1 MAANDTHRE
10 GLSEEMR
17 DYRNWLVAADQKAS
31 EAYDKAVMTL
41 AGGALGLSL
50 TFVKDIVKSPRPESL
65 WRLETSWGCLT
76 MSLAFILVSMLFSQ
90 WALRRAIRQVDEF
103 SLPRTRVGGIF
114 ASLTATLNILSGLA
128 FLGGIALL
136 AWFSIGNVKS

>member
-1 MAANDTHRE
+1 MAKDTQPV

-31 EAYDKAVMTL
+31 EAYDKAVMAL

-50 TFVKDIVKSPRPESL
+50 TFVKDIVKSPHPESL

-76 MSLAFILVSMLFSQ
+76 LSLAFILVSMLFSQ
-90 WALRRAIRQVDEF
+90 WALRRAIKQVDEF
-103 SLPRTRVGGIF
+103 SLSGARVGGIF
-114 ASLTATLNILSGLA
+114 AFLTATLNILSGMAL
-128 FLGGIALL
+128 LGGITLL
-136 AWFSIGNVKS
+136 AWFSISNVKS